1 MLKEETRASKDI
13 PLSPW
18 RKRVH
23 TIIFEADTPAG
34 KLFDV
39 LLLIAIVIS
48 IIAVMLETVKEINQD
63 WKYELRVLE
72 WVITVFFTLEYIA
85 RIISVQNPL
94 KYIFSFYGVVDL
106 LSILPTFVGV
116 FIADAS
122 TLRVIRVVRLLRVF
136 RIFKLGRYLRE
147 AEMLRKALSASRWKI
162 SVFFGV
168 IISICIIVGTLMYI
182 IEGDHTGDGNHGGFT
197 SIPRS
202 IYWAIVTMTTVGY
215 GDISP
220 ATPLGQTLSS
230 FIMLL
235 GYAILAVPTGIVS
248 VGFSN
253 ELKNQTNQRND
264 HLSGKACDNCS
275 KEGHDTDALF
285 CKYCGGNL

>member
-1 MLKEETRASKDI
+1 MLQEQTRARKDI
-13 PLSPW
+13 PLQPW
-18 RKRVH
+18 RKRIH

-48 IIAVMLETVKEINQD
+48 IIDVMLETVQEVYQD
-63 WKYELRVLE
+63 WSYELQVLE
-72 WVITVFFTLEYIA
+72 WVITIFFTIEYIA
-85 RIISVQNPL
+85 RILSVQNPI
-94 KYIFSFYGVVDL
+94 KYIFSFYGIIDL
-106 LSILPTFVGV
+106 LSILPTFAGLFV
-116 FIADAS
+116 ADAS
-122 TLRVIRVVRLLRVF
+122 TLRVVRVIRLLRVF

-147 AEMLRKALSASRWKI
+147 ADMLRKALSASRWKI
-162 SVFFGV
+162 IVFFGA
-168 IISICIIVGTLMYI
+168 IISICIIIGTLMYI
-182 IEGDHTGDGNHGGFT
+182 IEGDVSREEGGGFT

-220 ATPLGQTLSS
+220 TTPLGQTISS

-248 VGFSN
+248 VEFGN
-253 ELKNQTNQRND
+253 EMRNVKNEKENEISR
-264 HLSGKACDNCS
+264 KACDNCS
-275 KEGHDTDALF
+275 KEGHDVDASF
-285 CKYCGGNL
+285 CKYCGGML

>member
-1 MLKEETRASKDI
+1 MLREETRASKDI

-18 RKRVH
+18 RKRIH
-23 TIIFEADTPAG
+23 TVIFEADTPAG
-34 KLFDV
+34 KLFDI
-39 LLLIAIVIS
+39 LLLIAIAIS
-48 IIAVMLETVKEINQD
+48 TVAVMLESVKEINRD

-94 KYIFSFYGVVDL
+94 KYIFSFYGIIDL
-106 LSILPTFVGV
+106 LSILPTFAGM

-122 TLRVIRVVRLLRVF
+122 TLRVIRVIRLLRIF
-136 RIFKLGRYLRE
+136 RIFKLGRYIRE

-162 SVFFGV
+162 IVFFGV
-168 IISICIIVGTLMYI
+168 IISICIIIGTLMYI
-182 IEGDHTGDGNHGGFT
+182 IEGDHSREGGNGGFT

-220 ATPLGQTLSS
+220 TTPLGQTLSS

-248 VGFSN
+248 VEFGT
-253 ELKNQTNQRND
+253 EIKNRTVQNIHD
-264 HLSGKACDNCS
+264 VSGKACDNCS
-275 KEGHDTDALF
+275 KEGHDTDALY
-285 CKYCGGNL
+285 CKYCGGTL